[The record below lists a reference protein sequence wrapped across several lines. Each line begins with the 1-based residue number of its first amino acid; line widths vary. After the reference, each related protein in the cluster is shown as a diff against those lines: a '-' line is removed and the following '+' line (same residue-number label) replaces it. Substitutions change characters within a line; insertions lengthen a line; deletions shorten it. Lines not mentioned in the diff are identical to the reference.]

1 LQIQIIVLVVVE
13 VLRPRVVQL
22 QLRHLRLGGEEHWL
36 LRFGVRPSTCSGFGA
51 GERRLYKIQE
61 CRKTC
66 FHDGKIGYIVVRF
79 NFYWLFLFFV
89 VVSEFCIEI
98 EL

>member
-1 LQIQIIVLVVVE
+1 
-13 VLRPRVVQL
+13 
-22 QLRHLRLGGEEHWL
+22 
-36 LRFGVRPSTCSGFGA
+36 
-51 GERRLYKIQE
+51 
-61 CRKTC
+61 
-66 FHDGKIGYIVVRF
+66 VVRF